1 MYYFKGNLIN
11 KYKDINRNC
20 KKYYLSKDKTEGSTV
35 ILTTEPY
42 SIMLCQVDKEDIDKE
57 DLQSSV
63 WIVPIKHDFTYTRLC
78 ISLLTEKIN

>member
-20 KKYYLSKDKTEGSTV
+20 KTYYLSKDKTEGSTV

-42 SIMLCQVDKEDIDKE
+42 SIKVDKEDIDKE
-57 DLQSSV
+57 DLQSCV